1 MVIKIFTELGR
12 KMNEHRE
19 NFNKAME
26 NIRKYYTEA
35 TELSTITELKTTSEG
50 FWVTWL
56 AQLAKCNI

>member
-35 TELSTITELKTTSEG
+35 TELSTITELKNTPEG